1 MSIGNTAYKTGIFC
15 LLGLPV
21 IIYCVL
27 INKYAYDFPF
37 LDDYETVLDHLL
49 RPVSEQFIDCFI
61 PHNEHIHWVLKAVA
75 SIDSL
80 LFGTVN
86 FVRLIW
92 AGVLFLLMLYALLLR
107 TGRNAGIPWLFLLP
121 VPFLLFQPSYWG
133 TMTWATTS
141 LHNFPG
147 IVFALAAF
155 TFWTSEGSTKKPW
168 AIVLL
173 ILSLFTHGFGIAACL
188 SILTWELNQRRFSAA
203 VLPFVLVVGW
213 LLFRNSLTSGLGI
226 PAVFHTNPLLVVHF
240 FFNFLGS
247 GAHFLGSPGTIAVGV
262 GTLTGCV
269 ILIRKGLV
277 QKNPA
282 LCLMI
287 VYLLIC
293 ALLVTAVRAD
303 MGPKQGLASRYR
315 IISALLLCSVYLGF
329 TLFYWKNWTQSIW
342 INKTL
347 IAAACTFFV
356 VSLLTNIHNLEKIKT
371 RLQED
376 QLRWIRNEPIQEFPH
391 PAHAARILK
400 ESEAA
405 SIYSPGLPR

>member
-1 MSIGNTAYKTGIFC
+1 
-15 LLGLPV
+15 
-21 IIYCVL
+21 
-27 INKYAYDFPF
+27 
-37 LDDYETVLDHLL
+37 
-49 RPVSEQFIDCFI
+49 
-61 PHNEHIHWVLKAVA
+61 
-75 SIDSL
+75 
-80 LFGTVN
+80 
-86 FVRLIW
+86 
-92 AGVLFLLMLYALLLR
+92 
-107 TGRNAGIPWLFLLP
+107 
-121 VPFLLFQPSYWG
+121 
-133 TMTWATTS
+133 
-141 LHNFPG
+141 
-147 IVFALAAF
+147 
-155 TFWTSEGSTKKPW
+155 
-168 AIVLL
+168 
-173 ILSLFTHGFGIAACL
+173 
-188 SILTWELNQRRFSAA
+188 
-203 VLPFVLVVGW
+203 
-213 LLFRNSLTSGLGI
+213 
-226 PAVFHTNPLLVVHF
+226 
-240 FFNFLGS
+240 
-247 GAHFLGSPGTIAVGV
+247 
-262 GTLTGCV
+262 
-269 ILIRKGLV
+269 
-277 QKNPA
+277 
-282 LCLMI
+282 MI